1 MPTDDDYFSGP
12 GPERRFHD
20 YLAEG
25 KFMIQ
30 RSKSSGK
37 YNWYPRTLEPG
48 TGAADLEWV
57 EASGDGVVYATTV
70 NRQRPERGGD
80 YNICLIDLAEGVRMM
95 SRVVGIAPQDVKI
108 GMKVKAKVDKIG
120 DQDAV
125 VFEVAQ

>member
-1 MPTDDDYFSGP
+1 MPTDDYFSGP

-20 YLAEG
+20 YLGQG

-95 SRVVGIAPQDVKI
+95 SRVVGIAPGDVKI

-125 VFEVAQ
+125 VFEVAE